1 MKVVRR
7 LRYTRALRSRKG
19 LWLIRLDKMDKK
31 NNSDKDY
38 DGDDKH
44 SVTNDNPAQERADIE
59 EERADI
65 EEERADIE
73 EVRAL
78 KKTQATTKSIGHL
91 CSKKLTWLAVK

>member
-31 NNSDKDY
+31 DKDY

-44 SVTNDNPAQERADIE
+44 SVTNDNPAQ
-59 EERADI
+59 ERADI

>member
-44 SVTNDNPAQERADIE
+44 SVTNDNPAQERSDIE
-59 EERADI
+59 EMRAQ
-65 EEERADIE
+65 
-73 EVRAL
+73 
-78 KKTQATTKSIGHL
+78 KKTQATRKSIGHL
-91 CSKKLTWLAVK
+91 RSKKTNLSSYQITYTGHFGSIVHTI

>member
-19 LWLIRLDKMDKK
+19 LWLIRLIRWTK
-31 NNSDKDY
+31 NNNDKDY

-44 SVTNDNPAQERADIE
+44 SVTNDNPAQEQ
-59 EERADI
+59 
-65 EEERADIE
+65 ADIE

-78 KKTQATTKSIGHL
+78 KKTQATRKSIGHL
-91 CSKKLTWLAVK
+91 RSKKLTWLTMKQRTWGTLAQ

>member
-19 LWLIRLDKMDKK
+19 LWLIRLDKNDKK

-44 SVTNDNPAQERADIE
+44 SVTNDNPAQERSDIE
-59 EERADI
+59 EMRAQ
-65 EEERADIE
+65 
-73 EVRAL
+73 
-78 KKTQATTKSIGHL
+78 KKTQATRKSIGHL
-91 CSKKLTWLAVK
+91 RSKKLTCLAIK